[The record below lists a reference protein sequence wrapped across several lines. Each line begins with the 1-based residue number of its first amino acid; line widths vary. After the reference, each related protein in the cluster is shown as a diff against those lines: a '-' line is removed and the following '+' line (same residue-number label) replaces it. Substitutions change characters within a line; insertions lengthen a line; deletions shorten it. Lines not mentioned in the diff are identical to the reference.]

1 VNAEII
7 PMSERDGRFAAIRRR
22 LASLEEI
29 IAKERE
35 RGRDQRFL
43 PDLLQLR
50 AELLAYLPD
59 EDM

>member
-1 VNAEII
+1 MIKIEPATD
-7 PMSERDGRFAAIRRR
+7 RAAHFAAMRRR

-50 AELLAYLPD
+50 AELLAYLSD
-59 EDM
+59 GDA

>member
-1 VNAEII
+1 
-7 PMSERDGRFAAIRRR
+7 MSERDGRFAAIRRR